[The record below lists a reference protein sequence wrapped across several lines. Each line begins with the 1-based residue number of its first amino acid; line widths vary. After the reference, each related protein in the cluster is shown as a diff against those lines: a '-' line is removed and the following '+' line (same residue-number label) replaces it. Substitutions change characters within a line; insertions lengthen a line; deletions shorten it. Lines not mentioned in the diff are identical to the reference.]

1 MLTLDQIKKKLE
13 VCNLQAVAEATKMHP
28 NTIYKLM
35 KPNSNPAY
43 QTVKV
48 LSEYFENWSA

>member
-1 MLTLDQIKKKLE
+1 MMALEQIKKKLE
-13 VCNLQAVAEATKMHP
+13 VCNLQAVAEATKLHP

-35 KPNSNPAY
+35 KPDSNPSY

>member
-13 VCNLQAVAEATKMHP
+13 VCNLQAVAEATKLHP

-43 QTVKV
+43 HTVKV